1 MALNN
6 IQKIN
11 SKLKEGI
18 GLVKSQGLLRFS
30 KEAAQYLF
38 WELIG
43 HRVIL
48 PLGIRHFKKNMQNI
62 KNIDEAIDFAFNFN
76 YFGLSIRPGQFKSEI
91 TPLLDSTKKI
101 QPKHLLEIGT
111 AKGGTLFLFS
121 QIASSDAQVLSI
133 DLPGGKFGGG
143 YTEKKN
149 NLYHAFAKE
158 NQKIILLRKNAHDF
172 STLNE
177 VKRALCGQQL
187 DFLFIDGDHTY
198 EGVKMDFEM
207 YSPLVRRGGIV
218 GFHDIAEQ
226 TIKNECEVNKFWN
239 EIKRNYKYREF
250 IYDLSTTKYGIG
262 LIYI

>member
-1 MALNN
+1 MTLNS
-6 IQKIN
+6 IQRIN
-11 SKLKEGI
+11 SKLKEGM
-18 GLVKSQGLLRFS
+18 GLVKAQGILIFS
-30 KEAAQYLF
+30 KEASQYVF
-38 WELIG
+38 WELLGNRI
-43 HRVIL
+43 VL
-48 PLGIRHFKKNMQNI
+48 PLGIRQFKKKMQDI
-62 KNIDEAIDFAFNFN
+62 QGIDAAVDFAFSFN
-76 YFGLSIRPGQFKSEI
+76 YFGLSIRPGQFKCEI
-91 TPLLDSTKKI
+91 KQLLNSTKEI
-101 QPKHLLEIGT
+101 EPKRLLEIGT

-121 QIASSDAQVLSI
+121 QIASCDGQVLSI

-143 YTEKKN
+143 YAEKKIK
-149 NLYHAFAKE
+149 LYHTFAKD
-158 NQKIILLRKNAHDF
+158 NQKIILLRKNAHEIN
-172 STLNE
+172 TLNE
-177 VKRALCGQQL
+177 VKSILSGQKL

-250 IYDLSTTKYGIG
+250 IYDLSTTKYGVG